1 MKYTQL
7 SQEDIKEML
16 SIIGISNVD
25 ELFKDIPVNKEYT
38 YKYLQE
44 KGLSEIELR
53 ELFSNYAKLDS
64 DVLDFKSFLG
74 GGFYQHYIPSIVY
87 TILSRGEFY
96 TAYTPYQPEV
106 SQGSLQMIFEFQ
118 SMISEITGLPVSNAS
133 MYDGATAF
141 AEAFLMAY
149 RLFRGKKNKFLY
161 ADSVNPIYKNV
172 LKTYMQF
179 NPDFQ
184 LEEIPT
190 IDGKLDIEYLKGHI
204 DENTAGVGISYPNF
218 YGQIED
224 LEEIV
229 KIIHNNK
236 SIAVATYYPIVSSV
250 LKTPGEL
257 GFDIV
262 VGNGQSLGNP
272 IYFSG
277 PTFGFFSTKLEYVR
291 QMPGRLI
298 SQTVDADGK
307 RGFVMTLQTR
317 EQHIRRE
324 KATSNI
330 CSNQTLNTLAAAV
343 YLSFVGKKGFRKLGN
358 RILELTAYAVEAFEK
373 AGFRVKFHKERI
385 FNEFVLDID
394 NSHEIVKKCLDKK
407 IIPGISLEKLTDEKG
422 LLIAI
427 TEMNSTS
434 DINALVK
441 AIKE

>member
-7 SQEDIKEML
+7 SQEDINEML
-16 SIIGISNVD
+16 QVVGISD
-25 ELFKDIPVNKEYT
+25 IKELFKDIPENEKYT

-44 KGLSEIELR
+44 KGLTEIELR
-53 ELFSNYAKLDS
+53 ELFSNYAKSDHDILDY
-64 DVLDFKSFLG
+64 KSFLG
-74 GGFYQHYIPSIVY
+74 GGFYQHFIPSIVY
-87 TILSRGEFY
+87 SILARSEFY

-118 SMISEITGLPVSNAS
+118 SMISEITGLPISNAS

-141 AEAFLMAY
+141 TEAFLMAY
-149 RLFRGKKNKFLY
+149 RLFRGKKKKFLY
-161 ADSVNPIYKNV
+161 AESVNPIYKNV

-179 NPDFQ
+179 NPNFQ
-184 LEEIPT
+184 MEEIPT
-190 IDGKLDIEYLKGHI
+190 RNGKLDIEYLRNHI
-204 DENTAGVGISYPNF
+204 DEDTAGVGISYPNF

-224 LEEIV
+224 LGEIV
-229 KIIHNNK
+229 KIIKDNK
-236 SIAVATYYPIVSSV
+236 SIAIATYYPIVSSV
-250 LKTPGEL
+250 LKTPGEI

-277 PTFGFFSTKLEYVR
+277 PTFGFFSTKMDFIR

-298 SQTVDADGK
+298 SETVDEDGK

-324 KATSNI
+324 RATSNI

-343 YLSFVGKKGFRKLGN
+343 YLSFIGKHGFKKLGE
-358 RILELTAYAVEAFEK
+358 RILKLTAYAMQ
-373 AGFRVKFHKERI
+373 KFKEVGICIKYDPKRI

-394 NSHEIVKKCLDKK
+394 NSSEIVKKCLDKK
-407 IIPGISLEKLTDEKG
+407 IIAGISLEKLTDENG

-427 TEMNSTS
+427 TEMNSTR
-434 DINALVK
+434 DIDALIK